1 MLRLYRYTRRIS
13 PKSQQYRCK
22 SNNLRSLISSE
33 LIAAK
38 SEDDEM
44 SNLMTEEMTLPT
56 AFALEDQSESNTFV
70 LKSQYKDEHIEVRVN
85 VEDVDAS
92 INADVPEYL
101 EGDDWTKNA
110 AGIAENEDEEDTD
123 DGQSV
128 YFTATISKDSSDVNA
143 VFHCLSDHEGIGI
156 ESLRFERKQGQE
168 EDTTYAGPTF
178 EDLDEE
184 LQLSLQSFL
193 EERGMN
199 EEFGSYVGMYA
210 LKKENNLYMNW
221 LENLNHFA

>member
-1 MLRLYRYTRRIS
+1 
-13 PKSQQYRCK
+13 
-22 SNNLRSLISSE
+22 
-33 LIAAK
+33 
-38 SEDDEM
+38 M

>member
-1 MLRLYRYTRRIS
+1 MLSRVLSKRVIQQ
-13 PKSQQYRCK
+13 SQRK
-22 SNNLRSLISSE
+22 FSSNSLRSLISSE

-38 SEDDEM
+38 SED
-44 SNLMTEEMTLPT
+44 EEMTSLMNEEMVTPIG
-56 AFALEDQSESNTFV
+56 FEMEDETESNTFV
-70 LKSQYKDEHIEVRVN
+70 LRSQYEDEHIEVRVN

-92 INADVPEYL
+92 INADMPEYL
-101 EGDDWTKNA
+101 EGDDWTKDA
-110 AGIAENEDEEDTD
+110 AEIAGQEEDENED

-156 ESLRFERKQGQE
+156 ESLRFERKEGQE

-178 EDLDEE
+178 EDLDED

-193 EERGMN
+193 EVRGMN

-221 LENLNHFA
+221 LENLDRFA

>member
-1 MLRLYRYTRRIS
+1 MLGRVLSRRVIQQ
-13 PKSQQYRCK
+13 SQHVRK
-22 SNNLRSLISSE
+22 FSSNLRSLISSE

-38 SEDDEM
+38 SED
-44 SNLMTEEMTLPT
+44 EEMTSLMNEEMVTPIG
-56 AFALEDQSESNTFV
+56 FEMEDETESNTFV
-70 LKSQYKDEHIEVRVN
+70 LRSQYEDEHIEVRVN

-92 INADVPEYL
+92 INADMPEYL
-101 EGDDWTKNA
+101 EGDDWTKDA
-110 AGIAENEDEEDTD
+110 AEIAGQEEDENED

-156 ESLRFERKQGQE
+156 ESLRFERKEGQE

-178 EDLDEE
+178 EDLDED

-193 EERGMN
+193 EVRGMN

-221 LENLNHFA
+221 LENLDRFA

>member
-1 MLRLYRYTRRIS
+1 MLSRVLSKRVIQQ
-13 PKSQQYRCK
+13 SQRK
-22 SNNLRSLISSE
+22 FSSNSLRSLISSE

-38 SEDDEM
+38 SED
-44 SNLMTEEMTLPT
+44 EEMTSLMNEEMVTPIG
-56 AFALEDQSESNTFV
+56 FEMEDETESNTFV
-70 LKSQYKDEHIEVRVN
+70 LRSQYEDEHIEVRVN

-101 EGDDWTKNA
+101 EGDDWTKDA
-110 AGIAENEDEEDTD
+110 AEIAGQEEDENED

-156 ESLRFERKQGQE
+156 ESLRFERKEGQE

-178 EDLDEE
+178 EDLDED

-193 EERGMN
+193 EVRGMN

-221 LENLNHFA
+221 LKNLDRFA